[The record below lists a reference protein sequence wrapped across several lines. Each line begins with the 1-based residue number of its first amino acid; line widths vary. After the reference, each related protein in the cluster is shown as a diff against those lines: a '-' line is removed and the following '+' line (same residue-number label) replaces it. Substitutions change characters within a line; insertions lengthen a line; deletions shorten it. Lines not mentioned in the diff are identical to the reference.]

1 MFRDGS
7 GEQDT
12 LSCCSASSSEYMS
25 LSSVDSHLFSAS
37 PVNNFSNLSTGYC
50 PGASTFVPTV
60 TEISHSPELQWL
72 ERASSVTG
80 LAEQSRPYDAAYSAP
95 RGAGRRRR
103 RDEQL
108 SPEEDARRHI
118 RRERNKQAAARCR
131 TRRRELTDS
140 LESVRTPFSERE
152 VPAGYI
158 ELHPKVNLLLI
169 DSFPSSSLCLQETS
183 KLAEEQ
189 DRLRGHI
196 MALQKEKE
204 QFELLLSSHEFS
216 CSLPPEPDQNVP
228 AETLLPQAGPVSF
241 SSEGSTRPL
250 MKRRPPLQ
258 IKLEPV
264 SPQTELVD
272 NEPMSDVDFV
282 PGKTS
287 VQEWPEDLHTPVIVS
302 STPRSMPSMGS
313 SLIFTYPNMGSFTDP
328 LYDPCT
334 SCSTAL
340 RRVANGSCSDMVEE
354 ALLSPTLLSL

>member
-140 LESVRTPFSERE
+140 LES
-152 VPAGYI
+152 
-158 ELHPKVNLLLI
+158 
-169 DSFPSSSLCLQETS
+169 ETS